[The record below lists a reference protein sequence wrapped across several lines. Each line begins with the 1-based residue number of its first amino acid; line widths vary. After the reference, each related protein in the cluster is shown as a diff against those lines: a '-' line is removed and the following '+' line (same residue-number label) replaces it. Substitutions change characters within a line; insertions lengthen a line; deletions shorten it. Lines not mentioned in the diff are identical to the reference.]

1 MDTHTFGS
9 YHFSPSNVFPSI
21 TAASK
26 SGISFDYIVVTTKA
40 LPDISDDSET
50 IQEVVGKDSSIVL
63 IQNGVGVEAPHR
75 NRFPNNVILSAVTIV
90 SAAQT
95 EPGVVKQNRWTRISV
110 GPYVDGGV
118 SDGINQEEDSLR
130 KKSKVENE
138 RFVRLLQEGGIKD
151 AEIYDEK
158 GLQLVRWHKLAVS
171 SFTLSFLLS
180 FI

>member
-21 TAASK
+21 TAAAK
-26 SGISFDYIVVTTKA
+26 SGINFDYIVVTTKA
-40 LPDISDDSET
+40 LPDISDDSLT

-75 NRFPNNVILSAVTIV
+75 ERFPNNVVLSAVTIV

-95 EPGVVKQNRWTRISV
+95 EPGTVKQNRWTRISV

-118 SDGINQEEDSLR
+118 SEGPDGKDALR
-130 KKSKVENE
+130 EKSKVENQ

-151 AEIYDEK
+151 AEEYDEK
-158 GLQLVRWHKLAVS
+158 GLQLVRWHKLAVGS
-171 SFTLSFLLS
+171 VFISFLHLRE
-180 FI
+180 